1 MFEFQYHGQQAKLA
15 WYVQDLVVASLDAI
29 YGQELLTRGSIK
41 GTKTKIT
48 TQVLFEYLNKNADL
62 LLAMTCQQLDDLFIN
77 QKLKSAIKNSIWI
90 NISGKLLTD
99 DAMFTH
105 LWETTLKHIRL
116 SQVNFDFIKLDLQLI
131 KNVPEDLWATSL
143 YKGIIELCSSKGSL
157 IVAEGVETKAQ
168 SDYIRWAGV
177 NIIQG
182 FLYSKPYA
190 MM

>member
-77 QKLKSAIKNSIWI
+77 QKLKSAIKNSI
-90 NISGKLLTD
+90 
-99 DAMFTH
+99 
-105 LWETTLKHIRL
+105 
-116 SQVNFDFIKLDLQLI
+116 
-131 KNVPEDLWATSL
+131 
-143 YKGIIELCSSKGSL
+143 
-157 IVAEGVETKAQ
+157 
-168 SDYIRWAGV
+168 
-177 NIIQG
+177 
-182 FLYSKPYA
+182 
-190 MM
+190 